1 MYKMLGFVILIL
13 VAGVLIYM
21 ARMGSRRGVIKLLYA
36 LVSIVLCM
44 TVSAALTNPVASFL
58 KKETGIYKGIY
69 KSVDAYVKENI
80 EESMQE
86 SGGDVVE
93 LLNDGT
99 VLPKELAKNIID
111 TKDAGDVVAKGN
123 EQFCDYL
130 VTAIADFFM
139 NIIVSMCIIIITYM
153 IVHGVCKA
161 FDILSKLPVIHEFN
175 EILGCVM
182 GLVEGIIV
190 LWLMCLLLSFCGTTE
205 YGCIILKSVENNV
218 VLKGIYDVS
227 VSLFLQIF

>member
-1 MYKMLGFVILIL
+1 MYKMLGYVILIL
-13 VAGVLIYM
+13 VAGFLIYM

-99 VLPKELAKNIID
+99 VLPKELAKNIIIA
-111 TKDAGDVVAKGN
+111 TKQSTELA
-123 EQFCDYL
+123 
-130 VTAIADFFM
+130 
-139 NIIVSMCIIIITYM
+139 IVSIRTCSSFIFFHFLYTFLFFPGICFQTQITP
-153 IVHGVCKA
+153 
-161 FDILSKLPVIHEFN
+161 L
-175 EILGCVM
+175 
-182 GLVEGIIV
+182 
-190 LWLMCLLLSFCGTTE
+190 
-205 YGCIILKSVENNV
+205 
-218 VLKGIYDVS
+218 
-227 VSLFLQIF
+227 LFLHTFPCISTETDISLSIL